1 MSSVVTNMIKKFG
14 VSRFEGVTTSSEQ
27 CVRICRRQNG
37 RLFTA
42 FLTCFFKGNWIFY
55 FLLYDCCVLSCS
67 QHLTHTHFQTCR
79 PHTNTHTHS
88 AAASTLP
95 VTLMSAQTSV
105 HHSENE
111 RTPLLLFLL
120 MWMFPLPNTFTAFQT
135 LSVILSLPP
144 SLFLSL
150 LFHQF
155 GPVSQ
160 LVSVECI
167 PPAGGDV
174 LFVEACHSLPHQR
187 RLFYK
192 L

>member
-1 MSSVVTNMIKKFG
+1 MSSVVTNMIKTFG

-42 FLTCFFKGNWIFY
+42 FLTCFLREIEFSTF
-55 FLLYDCCVLSCS
+55 FSSTAVCCHVVSIS
-67 QHLTHTHFQTCR
+67 LTHTSKPVGLIQ
-79 PHTNTHTHS
+79 THTH
-88 AAASTLP
+88 TQRQLQLP

-120 MWMFPLPNTFTAFQT
+120 MRMFPLPNTFTAFQT